1 MAGGEGES
9 VSFYCRVLN
18 EVNGTQMAT
27 EWFIER
33 IGAGGSGPQTI
44 VGDSNFNIVGETLP
58 SPPGVNFQTNLTIRN
73 LTSDLDRAN
82 LSCGLGGTPITIGA
96 SFILRIYCK
105 WGSSIGQNE

>member
-1 MAGGEGES
+1 MVGGEGES
-9 VSFYCRVLN
+9 VSFYCRVLR
-18 EVNGTQMAT
+18 EINGTQVAT

-33 IGAGGSGPQTI
+33 EGVGFGPQTI
-44 VGDSNFNIVGETLP
+44 VADSHFEITGEPLP
-58 SPPGVNFQTNLTIRN
+58 NSLSSQTNLTIQS

-96 SFILRIYCK
+96 SFILRIYSK